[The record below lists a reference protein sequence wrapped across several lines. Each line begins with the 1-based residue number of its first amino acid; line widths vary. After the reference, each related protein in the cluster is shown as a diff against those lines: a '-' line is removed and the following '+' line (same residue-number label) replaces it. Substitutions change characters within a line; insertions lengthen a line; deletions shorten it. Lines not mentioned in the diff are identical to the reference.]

1 MRAIPTFKRG
11 EVPRAESFSML
22 VSAVRELLQ
31 QYGLVHVVR
40 RQQPRRVYFT
50 PAGSCTARQDAEGNA
65 LGLVSEWLWQC
76 GSQVKLL
83 PGGEVAGINE
93 ALERAAEDGGAT
105 GLHGQLSVVHHGYGM
120 LFEIEATAVEYQ
132 AAAWI
137 EQPESVDG
145 ALDDSLLHG
154 DVQVGCVTG
163 AANTLHQRQRAT
175 VMWAQP
181 QFAAIVYRDTPAVEQ
196 PEVYGNAA
204 LLPCPDLQQVV
215 GYAAGG
221 YYVGNDPNAE
231 FISLD
236 HCWYAR
242 LDIYGQ
248 LHFGAKNLYN

>member
-1 MRAIPTFKRG
+1 
-11 EVPRAESFSML
+11 ML

-40 RQQPRRVYFT
+40 RQQPQRVYFT

-76 GSQVKLL
+76 GGQVKLL
-83 PGGEVAGINE
+83 PAGEVAGINE
-93 ALERAAEDGGAT
+93 ALERAAEAGAAT
-105 GLHGQLSVVHHGYGM
+105 GLHGQLSVVRHGYGM

-145 ALDDSLLHG
+145 VLDDSLLHG
-154 DVQVGCVTG
+154 DVLVGCVCG

-181 QFAAIVYRDTPAVEQ
+181 QFAAIVYREVFTQ
-196 PEVYGNAA
+196 GRPEVYGSAA
-204 LLPCPDLQQVV
+204 LLPCPDLQQVL
-215 GYAAGG
+215 GHAAGG
-221 YYVGNDPNAE
+221 YYVGNNPKAE
-231 FISLD
+231 FISVN
-236 HCWYAR
+236 HCWCGR

-248 LHFGAKNLYN
+248 LHFGAKNL

>member
-22 VSAVRELLQ
+22 VAAVRELLQ

-83 PGGEVAGINE
+83 PAGAVAGINE
-93 ALERAAEDGGAT
+93 ALERAAEDGAAT
-105 GLHGQLSVVHHGYGM
+105 GLHGHLRVVHHGYGM

-137 EQPESVDG
+137 EQPESEDG
-145 ALDDSLLHG
+145 VLDDSLLHG

-175 VMWAQP
+175 AMWAQP
-181 QFAAIVYRDTPAVEQ
+181 QFAAIVYREAFALGL
-196 PEVYGNAA
+196 PEVYGSAA
-204 LLPCPDLQQVV
+204 LLPCPDLQQVL
-215 GYAAGG
+215 GHAAGG

-231 FISLD
+231 FISVS
-236 HCWYAR
+236 HCWCGR

-248 LHFGAKNLYN
+248 LHFGAKNL